1 MGIHSPNLPAR
12 VTIQWLDP
20 PAALASPALGV
31 YGLYGSI
38 ATGAAILMSIVVSWW
53 RAGSS
58 SSTAPLLHHANG
70 NNVQEKEA
78 HPYSLKVHKNR
89 GLLPLGFV
97 SVGTLFLGHL
107 SHVSQLV
114 PYDYCLLLAAVFRV
128 MMYSIPY
135 TS

>member
-1 MGIHSPNLPAR
+1 MGIHSPNLPAG
-12 VTIQWLDP
+12 VAIQWLDP
-20 PAALASPALGV
+20 PAALASPALG
-31 YGLYGSI
+31 LYGMI

-53 RAGSS
+53 RVGLS
-58 SSTAPLLHHANG
+58 SSTAPSLKHANG

-114 PYDYCLLLAAVFRV
+114 PYDYCLLLAAI
-128 MMYSIPY
+128 SEL
-135 TS
+135 